1 MGYEMQTFQEYIA
14 CLVQGFCPVVRAA
27 IISYIYTCI
36 WPSMGRLSE
45 SDLGMQWKKQFIVIS
60 LIIVG
65 IDCGQLTYGGI
76 Y

>member
-1 MGYEMQTFQEYIA
+1 
-14 CLVQGFCPVVRAA
+14 
-27 IISYIYTCI
+27 
-36 WPSMGRLSE
+36 MGRLSE

>member
-45 SDLGMQWKKQFIVIS
+45 PDLGTQ
-60 LIIVG
+60 
-65 IDCGQLTYGGI
+65 
-76 Y
+76 